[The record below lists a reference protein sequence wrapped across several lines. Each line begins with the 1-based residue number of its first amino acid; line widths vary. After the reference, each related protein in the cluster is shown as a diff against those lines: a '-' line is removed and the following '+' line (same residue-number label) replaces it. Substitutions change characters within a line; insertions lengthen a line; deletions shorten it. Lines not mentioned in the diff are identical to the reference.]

1 MSTQKKNILICLN
14 DSKAAK
20 NVVELAKQHA
30 KAFDADV
37 HIITS
42 FNQSRDVK
50 EKDADKMLKADSL
63 LDKIKQEFIDIG
75 ITCSTRLIV
84 NEASPG
90 ENILQ
95 YAGNNAIDEIIIGV
109 ERTSKVGKMIFG
121 STAQFVIIGAACPVL
136 CTK

>member
-1 MSTQKKNILICLN
+1 MNILVCLN

-20 NVVELAKQHA
+20 NAVELSKQHA
-30 KAFDADV
+30 KAFGADV

-42 FNQSRDVK
+42 FNQGRDVS
-50 EKDADKMLKADSL
+50 EKDADKMLKADAL

-75 ITCSTRLIV
+75 ITCTTRLMV
-84 NEASPG
+84 NEVSPG

-95 YAGNNAIDEIIIGV
+95 YAGDNAIDEIIIGV
-109 ERTSKVGKMIFG
+109 EMISKVGKVVFG
-121 STAQFVIIGAACPVL
+121 STAQFVILGATCPVL

>member
-1 MSTQKKNILICLN
+1 MSTKKMNILVCLN

-20 NVVELAKQHA
+20 NAVELSKQHA
-30 KAFDADV
+30 KAFGADV

-42 FNQSRDVK
+42 FNQGRDVS
-50 EKDADKMLKADSL
+50 EKDADKMLKADAL

-75 ITCSTRLIV
+75 ITCTTRLMV
-84 NEASPG
+84 NEVSPG

-95 YAGNNAIDEIIIGV
+95 YAGDNAIDEIIIGV
-109 ERTSKVGKMIFG
+109 EMISKVGKVVFG
-121 STAQFVIIGAACPVL
+121 STAQFVILGATCPVL